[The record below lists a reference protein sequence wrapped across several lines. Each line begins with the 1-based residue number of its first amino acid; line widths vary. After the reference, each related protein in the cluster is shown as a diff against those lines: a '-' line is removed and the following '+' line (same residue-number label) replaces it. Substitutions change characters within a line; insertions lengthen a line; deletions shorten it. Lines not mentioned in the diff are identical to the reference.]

1 MASSS
6 VETSVFGKIRNEI
19 KDLVER
25 HMKEE
30 VVGEDG
36 SVPHPF
42 AGLDKA
48 AVLQD
53 CRVFHD
59 ANFVKLHPKRCC
71 QQITKLLY
79 FLTQGDNFNGPDSME
94 VFFGV
99 TKLFQSPDG
108 NLRRMV
114 YLFLKEV
121 AATTD
126 PSNVLIVV
134 QSLVKDMFNDV
145 ALYRANAVRVLS
157 RIVDDKMLG
166 QVERYYKQVSCKHQ
180 SSCLFLGIT

>member
-1 MASSS
+1 MADNS
-6 VETSVFGKIRNEI
+6 VLGKIRTEI

-36 SVPHPF
+36 LVPHPF

-48 AVLQD
+48 QVMQE
-53 CRVFHD
+53 CRCFHD
-59 ANFVKLHPKRCC
+59 ANFVRMHPKRCC

-79 FLTQGDNFNGPDSME
+79 FITQGDTFNGAESLD

-99 TKLFQSPDG
+99 TKLFQSTDG

-114 YLFLKEV
+114 YLFIKEV

-126 PSNVLIVV
+126 PSNVLIVT
-134 QSLVKDMFNDV
+134 QSLVKDMFHELP
-145 ALYRANAVRVLS
+145 LYRANAVRVLS

-166 QVERYYKQVSCKHQ
+166 QVERYYKNVR
-180 SSCLFLGIT
+180 